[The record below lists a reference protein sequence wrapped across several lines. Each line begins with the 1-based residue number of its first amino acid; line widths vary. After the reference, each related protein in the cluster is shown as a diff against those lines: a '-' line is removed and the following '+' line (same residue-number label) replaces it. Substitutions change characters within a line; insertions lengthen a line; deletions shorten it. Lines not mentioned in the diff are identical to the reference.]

1 MSSKTA
7 ELIMEQTKK
16 VSRRIFVSKSASAI
30 AGITILPSYLALGKA
45 DTLGNLP
52 PSKRINLACIGI
64 GGRAETVIPQLC
76 SNGAAKPVAFCD
88 VDFARA
94 SKKVMGAFPD
104 VRKFAD
110 FRVMFD
116 QMGDDIDA
124 VSVVTPDHTHF
135 VQTIEAMQRGKH
147 VYVEKPLTHSFREAS
162 LLIQAE
168 KRYGV
173 VTQMG
178 NQGHT
183 SPGARQFQQLQQ
195 AGALEDI
202 VKIEAY
208 KDPSLWFMNAAER
221 ISEFPKAEPIPSS
234 LNYDLWCGPAKMMPF
249 SRRYHPFDWRAF
261 YIYGN
266 GMLGDWGAHII
277 DFAHNYLK
285 LGLPTKVEPLRMDD
299 YNQVIFPLSSQ
310 IRMQFPKRGT
320 GLPAC
325 EMLWRDGSDA
335 VPILDQKYHNSDAS
349 GNLTVPRLGRAG
361 TILHRKDEQFV
372 IQRGSHGSASRLYPR
387 ASMMDYKRA
396 LKSPSGGLDH
406 MQSFVQSCL
415 GKDKTT
421 SPFSVGGPLTQV
433 LMLGVI
439 AQYLNEDF
447 NFDRSTKRITDN
459 PRADAML
466 EGPAPRK
473 GWESYYTGV

>member
-1 MSSKTA
+1 MKET
-7 ELIMEQTKK
+7 TKI
-16 VSRRIFVSKSASAI
+16 SRRLFFSRVSSAL

-45 DTLGNLP
+45 DALGNLP
-52 PSKRINLACIGI
+52 PSKRINLACIGV
-64 GGRAETVIPQLC
+64 GGRAKTVIPQLC

-88 VDFARA
+88 VDFNRA
-94 SKKVMGAFPD
+94 SKGVIDTFPE
-104 VRKFAD
+104 VRRFTD
-110 FRVMFD
+110 FRVMLD
-116 QMGDDIDA
+116 QMGDDVDA

-135 VQTIEAMQRGKH
+135 VQTIDAMQRGKH
-147 VYVEKPLTHSFREAS
+147 VYVEKPLTHSFREAT

-208 KDPSLWFMNAAER
+208 KDPSLWFMDATQR

-249 SRRYHPFDWRAF
+249 SGRYHPFDWRAF

-285 LGLPTKVEPLRMDD
+285 LGLPTEVEPLRLDD
-299 YNQVIFPLSSQ
+299 YNQVIFPLSSH

-325 EMLWRDGSDA
+325 EILWRDGSDA
-335 VPILDQKYHNSDAS
+335 VPVLDRKYHSSDAS
-349 GNLTVPRLGRAG
+349 GNLVMPSLGRAG
-361 TILHRKDEQFV
+361 TVLHRKDEQFV
-372 IQRGSHGSASRLYPR
+372 IQRGSHGSVSRLYPR

-396 LKSPSGGLDH
+396 LKAPSGGLDH
-406 MQSFVQSCL
+406 MQSFIQSCM
-415 GKDKTT
+415 GNGKTT
-421 SPFSVGGPLTQV
+421 SPFSVGGPLTQL

-439 AQYLNEDF
+439 AQYLNEGF
-447 NFDRSTKRITDN
+447 NFDRDTERITN
-459 PRADAML
+459 NQTANALL
-466 EGPAPRK
+466 EGPKPRK
-473 GWESYYTGV
+473 GWERYYAEV

>member
-1 MSSKTA
+1 MKET
-7 ELIMEQTKK
+7 TKI
-16 VSRRIFVSKSASAI
+16 SRRLFFSRVSSAL

-45 DTLGNLP
+45 DALGNLP
-52 PSKRINLACIGI
+52 PSKRINLACIGV
-64 GGRAETVIPQLC
+64 GGRAKTVISQLC

-88 VDFARA
+88 VDFNRA
-94 SKKVMGAFPD
+94 SKEVMDTFPD
-104 VRKFAD
+104 VRRFTD
-110 FRVMFD
+110 FRVMLD
-116 QMGDDIDA
+116 QMGDDVDA

-135 VQTIEAMQRGKH
+135 VQTIDAMQRGKH
-147 VYVEKPLTHSFREAS
+147 VYVEKPLTHSFREAT

-183 SPGARQFQQLQQ
+183 SPGARQFQQLQK

-208 KDPSLWFMNAAER
+208 KDPSLWFMDATQR

-249 SRRYHPFDWRAF
+249 SGRYHPFDWRAF

-285 LGLPTKVEPLRMDD
+285 LGLPTEVEPLRLDD
-299 YNQVIFPLSSQ
+299 YNQVIFPLSSH

-325 EMLWRDGSDA
+325 EILWRDGSDA
-335 VPILDQKYHNSDAS
+335 VPVLDRKYHSSDAS
-349 GNLTVPRLGRAG
+349 GNLVIPSLGRAG
-361 TILHRKDEQFV
+361 TVLHRKDEQFV
-372 IQRGSHGSASRLYPR
+372 IQRGSHGSVSRLYPR

-396 LKSPSGGLDH
+396 LKAPSGGLDH
-406 MQSFVQSCL
+406 MQSFIQSCM
-415 GKDKTT
+415 GNGKTT
-421 SPFSVGGPLTQV
+421 SPFSVGGPLTQL

-439 AQYLNEDF
+439 AQYLNEGF
-447 NFDRSTKRITDN
+447 NFDRDTERITN
-459 PRADAML
+459 NQTANALL
-466 EGPAPRK
+466 EGPKPRK
-473 GWESYYTGV
+473 GWERYYAEV

>member
-1 MSSKTA
+1 MKET
-7 ELIMEQTKK
+7 TKI
-16 VSRRIFVSKSASAI
+16 SRRLFFSRVSSAL

-45 DTLGNLP
+45 DALGNLP

-64 GGRAETVIPQLC
+64 GGRAKTVIPQLC

-88 VDFARA
+88 VDFNRA
-94 SKKVMGAFPD
+94 SKELMDTFPE
-104 VRKFAD
+104 VRRFTD
-110 FRVMFD
+110 FRVMLD
-116 QMGDDIDA
+116 QMGDDVDA
-124 VSVVTPDHTHF
+124 VSIVTPDHTHF
-135 VQTIEAMQRGKH
+135 VQTIDAMQRGKH
-147 VYVEKPLTHSFREAS
+147 VYVEKPLTHSFREAT

-183 SPGARQFQQLQQ
+183 SPGARQFQQLHK

-208 KDPSLWFMNAAER
+208 KDPSLWFMEAAQR

-249 SRRYHPFDWRAF
+249 SGRYHPFDWRAF

-285 LGLPTKVEPLRMDD
+285 LGLPTEVEPLRLDD
-299 YNQVIFPLSSQ
+299 YNQVIFPLSSH
-310 IRMQFPKRGT
+310 IRMQFPERGT

-325 EMLWRDGSDA
+325 EILWRDGSDA
-335 VPILDQKYHNSDAS
+335 VPVLDQKYHSSDAS
-349 GNLTVPRLGRAG
+349 GNLVIPRLGRAG
-361 TILHRKDEQFV
+361 TVLHRKDEQFV
-372 IQRGSHGSASRLYPR
+372 IQRGSHGSVSRLYPR

-396 LKSPSGGLDH
+396 LKAPSGGLDH
-406 MQSFVQSCL
+406 MQSFIQSCM
-415 GKDKTT
+415 GNGKTT
-421 SPFSVGGPLTQV
+421 SPFSVGGPLTQL

-439 AQYLNEDF
+439 AQYLNEGF
-447 NFDRSTKRITDN
+447 NFDRDTERITN
-459 PRADAML
+459 NQTANALL
-466 EGPAPRK
+466 EGPKPRK
-473 GWESYYTGV
+473 GWERYYSEV

>member
-1 MSSKTA
+1 M
-7 ELIMEQTKK
+7 I
-16 VSRRIFVSKSASAI
+16 SRRQFINKTASAI

-45 DTLGNLP
+45 DAAGNLP
-52 PSKRINLACIGI
+52 PSKRINLACIGA
-64 GGRAETVIPQLC
+64 GGRAKVVIPQLC
-76 SNGAAKPVAFCD
+76 KGGAAKPVAFCD
-88 VDFARA
+88 VDFKRA
-94 SKKVMGAFPD
+94 HKEVLDSFPG
-104 VRKFAD
+104 VRQFAD

-147 VYVEKPLTHSFREAS
+147 VYVEKPLTHSFREAT

-168 KRYGV
+168 KQYGV

-195 AGALEDI
+195 AGALQDI

-208 KDPSLWFMNAAER
+208 KDPSLWFMNAPQR
-221 ISEFPKAEPIPSS
+221 ISQFPKAEPIPDS

-261 YIYGN
+261 YLYGN

-277 DFAHNYLK
+277 DLAHDYLK
-285 LGLPTKVEPLRMDD
+285 LGLPTKVEALRMDD

-310 IRMQFPKRGT
+310 IRMQFPERGAS
-320 GLPAC
+320 LPAC
-325 EMLWRDGSDA
+325 EMIWRDGADA
-335 VPILDQKYHNSDAS
+335 IPTLDEKYHNAGAS
-349 GNLTVPRLGRAG
+349 GELTAPSLGRAG

-372 IQRGSHGSASRLYPR
+372 IHRGSHGSASRLYPK
-387 ASMMDYKRA
+387 ASMMDYRQA
-396 LKSPSGGLDH
+396 LKAPSGGPDH
-406 MQSFVQSCL
+406 MQSFVQSCM
-415 GKDKTT
+415 GNGTTT

-447 NFDRSTKRITDN
+447 SFDPSTGRITDN
-459 PRADAML
+459 PKADAL
-466 EGPAPRK
+466 LDGPAARK
-473 GWESYYTGV
+473 GWKQYYAAG

>member
-1 MSSKTA
+1 MKET
-7 ELIMEQTKK
+7 TKI
-16 VSRRIFVSKSASAI
+16 SRRIFISRSASALT
-30 AGITILPSYLALGKA
+30 GVTILPSYLALGKA
-45 DTLGNLP
+45 DALGNLP

-64 GGRAETVIPQLC
+64 GGRAKTVIPQLC

-88 VDFARA
+88 VDFNRA
-94 SKKVMGAFPD
+94 SNEVVDAFPD
-104 VRKFAD
+104 ARRFAD
-110 FRVMFD
+110 FRVMLD

-135 VQTIEAMQRGKH
+135 VQTIDAMQRGKH
-147 VYVEKPLTHSFREAS
+147 VYVEKPLTHSFREAT

-208 KDPSLWFMNAAER
+208 KDPSLWFMDATQR

-249 SRRYHPFDWRAF
+249 SGRYHPVDWPAF

-266 GMLGDWGAHII
+266 GMLGDWGAHVI

-285 LGLPTKVEPLRMDD
+285 LGLPTRVEPLRMDD
-299 YNQVIFPLSSQ
+299 YNQVIFPLSSH

-325 EMLWRDGSDA
+325 EMLWRDGSDT
-335 VPILDQKYHNSDAS
+335 VPVLDRKYHNSDLS
-349 GNLTVPRLGRAG
+349 GNLVAPRLGRAG
-361 TILHRKDEQFV
+361 TVLHRKDEQFV

-396 LKSPSGGLDH
+396 LKAPSGGLDH
-406 MQSFVQSCL
+406 MQSFIQSCL
-415 GKDKTT
+415 GNGKTT
-421 SPFSVGGPLTQV
+421 SPFSVGGPLTQL

-439 AQYLNEDF
+439 AQYLNEGF
-447 NFDRSTKRITDN
+447 NFDRGTKRITNN
-459 PRADAML
+459 PVADAML

-473 GWESYYTGV
+473 GWESYYTGA

>member
-1 MSSKTA
+1 MKET
-7 ELIMEQTKK
+7 TKI
-16 VSRRIFVSKSASAI
+16 SRRLFFSRVSSAL

-45 DTLGNLP
+45 DALGNLP
-52 PSKRINLACIGI
+52 PSKRINLACIGV
-64 GGRAETVIPQLC
+64 GGRAKTVIPQLC

-88 VDFARA
+88 VDFNRA
-94 SKKVMGAFPD
+94 SKEVMDTFPE
-104 VRKFAD
+104 VRRFTD
-110 FRVMFD
+110 FRVMLD
-116 QMGDDIDA
+116 QMGDDVDA

-135 VQTIEAMQRGKH
+135 VQTIDAMQRGKH
-147 VYVEKPLTHSFREAS
+147 VYVEKPLTHSFREAT

-208 KDPSLWFMNAAER
+208 KDPSLWFMDAAQR

-249 SRRYHPFDWRAF
+249 SGRYHPFDWRAF

-285 LGLPTKVEPLRMDD
+285 LGLPTEVEPLRLDD
-299 YNQVIFPLSSQ
+299 YNQVIFPLSSH

-325 EMLWRDGSDA
+325 EILWRDGSDA
-335 VPILDQKYHNSDAS
+335 VPVLDQKYHSSDAS
-349 GNLTVPRLGRAG
+349 GNLVIPRLGRAG
-361 TILHRKDEQFV
+361 TVLHRKDEQFV
-372 IQRGSHGSASRLYPR
+372 IQRGSHGSVSRLYPR
-387 ASMMDYKRA
+387 ASMMNYKRA
-396 LKSPSGGLDH
+396 LKAPSGGLDH
-406 MQSFVQSCL
+406 MQSFIQSCM
-415 GKDKTT
+415 GNGKTT
-421 SPFSVGGPLTQV
+421 SPFSVGGPLTQL

-439 AQYLNEDF
+439 AQYLNEGF
-447 NFDRSTKRITDN
+447 NFDRDTERITN
-459 PRADAML
+459 NKTANALL
-466 EGPAPRK
+466 EGPKPRK
-473 GWESYYTGV
+473 GWERYYAEV

>member
-1 MSSKTA
+1 
-7 ELIMEQTKK
+7 MEQTKK
-16 VSRRIFVSKSASAI
+16 ISRRIFVSKSASAI
-30 AGITILPSYLALGKA
+30 TGITILPSYLALGKA
-45 DTLGNLP
+45 DALGNLP

-64 GGRAETVIPQLC
+64 GGRAKTVIPQLC

-88 VDFARA
+88 VDFKRA
-94 SKKVMGAFPD
+94 NKEIMDAFPG

-135 VQTIEAMQRGKH
+135 VQTIDAMQRGKH
-147 VYVEKPLTHSFREAS
+147 VYVEKPLTHSFREAT

-168 KRYGV
+168 KQYTV
-173 VTQMG
+173 ITQMG

-208 KDPSLWFMNAAER
+208 KDPSLWFMDAAQR

-249 SRRYHPFDWRAF
+249 SGRYHPFDWRAF

-266 GMLGDWGAHII
+266 GMLGDWGAHVI

-285 LGLPTKVEPLRMDD
+285 LGLPTRVEPLRMDD
-299 YNQVIFPLSSQ
+299 HNQVIFPLSSH

-335 VPILDQKYHNSDAS
+335 VPALDRKYYSSDAS
-349 GNLTVPRLGRAG
+349 GNLVAPRLGRAG
-361 TILHRKDEQFV
+361 TVLHRKDEQFV
-372 IQRGSHGSASRLYPR
+372 IQRGSHSSASRLYPR

-396 LKSPSGGLDH
+396 LKAPSGGLDH
-406 MQSFVQSCL
+406 MQSFIQSCL
-415 GKDKTT
+415 GNGKTT
-421 SPFSVGGPLTQV
+421 SPFSVGGPLTQL

-439 AQYLNEDF
+439 AQYLNEGF
-447 NFDRSTKRITDN
+447 NFDRSTKRITNN
-459 PRADAML
+459 PLADAML

-473 GWESYYTGV
+473 GWESYYTGA

>member
-1 MSSKTA
+1 MKET
-7 ELIMEQTKK
+7 TKI
-16 VSRRIFVSKSASAI
+16 SRRLFFSRVSSAL

-45 DTLGNLP
+45 DALGNLP
-52 PSKRINLACIGI
+52 PSKRINLACIGV
-64 GGRAETVIPQLC
+64 GGRAKTVIPQLC
-76 SNGAAKPVAFCD
+76 SNGAAKPVAICD
-88 VDFARA
+88 VDFNRA
-94 SKKVMGAFPD
+94 SKEVMDTFPE
-104 VRKFAD
+104 VRRFTD
-110 FRVMFD
+110 FRVMLD
-116 QMGDDIDA
+116 QMGDDVDA

-135 VQTIEAMQRGKH
+135 VQTIDAMQRGKH
-147 VYVEKPLTHSFREAS
+147 VYVEKPLTHSFREAT

-208 KDPSLWFMNAAER
+208 KDPSLWFMDAAHR

-249 SRRYHPFDWRAF
+249 SGRYHPFDWRAF

-285 LGLPTKVEPLRMDD
+285 LGLPIEVEPLRLDD
-299 YNQVIFPLSSQ
+299 YNQVIFPLSSH

-325 EMLWRDGSDA
+325 EIIWRDGSDA
-335 VPILDQKYHNSDAS
+335 VPVLDRKYHSSDAS
-349 GNLTVPRLGRAG
+349 GNLVIPRLGRAG
-361 TILHRKDEQFV
+361 TVLHRKDEQFV
-372 IQRGSHGSASRLYPR
+372 IQRGSHGSVSRLYPR
-387 ASMMDYKRA
+387 ASMMNYKRA
-396 LKSPSGGLDH
+396 LKAPSGGLDH
-406 MQSFVQSCL
+406 MQSFIQSCM
-415 GKDKTT
+415 GNGKTT
-421 SPFSVGGPLTQV
+421 SPFSVGGPLTQL

-439 AQYLNEDF
+439 AQYLNEGF
-447 NFDRSTKRITDN
+447 NFDRDTERITN
-459 PRADAML
+459 NKTANALL
-466 EGPAPRK
+466 EGPKPRK
-473 GWESYYTGV
+473 GWERYYAEV

>member
-1 MSSKTA
+1 MKET
-7 ELIMEQTKK
+7 TKI
-16 VSRRIFVSKSASAI
+16 SRRLFFSRVSSAL

-45 DTLGNLP
+45 DALGNLP
-52 PSKRINLACIGI
+52 PSKRINLACIGV
-64 GGRAETVIPQLC
+64 GGRAKTVIPQLC

-88 VDFARA
+88 VDFNRA
-94 SKKVMGAFPD
+94 SKEVMDTFPE
-104 VRKFAD
+104 VRRFTD
-110 FRVMFD
+110 FRVMLD
-116 QMGDDIDA
+116 QMGDDVDA

-135 VQTIEAMQRGKH
+135 VQTIDAMQRGKH
-147 VYVEKPLTHSFREAS
+147 VYVEKPLTHSFREAT

-208 KDPSLWFMNAAER
+208 KDPSLWFMDATQR

-249 SRRYHPFDWRAF
+249 SGRYHPFDWRAF

-285 LGLPTKVEPLRMDD
+285 LGLPTEVEPLRLDD
-299 YNQVIFPLSSQ
+299 YNQVIFPLSSH
-310 IRMQFPKRGT
+310 IRMQFPERGT

-325 EMLWRDGSDA
+325 EILWRDGSDA
-335 VPILDQKYHNSDAS
+335 VPVLDQKYHSSDAS
-349 GNLTVPRLGRAG
+349 GNLVIPRLGRAG
-361 TILHRKDEQFV
+361 TVLHRKDEQFV
-372 IQRGSHGSASRLYPR
+372 IQRGSHGSVSRLYPR

-396 LKSPSGGLDH
+396 LKAPSGGLDH
-406 MQSFVQSCL
+406 MQSFIQSCM
-415 GKDKTT
+415 GNGKTT
-421 SPFSVGGPLTQV
+421 SPFSVGGPLTQL

-439 AQYLNEDF
+439 AQYLNEGF
-447 NFDRSTKRITDN
+447 NFDRDTERITN
-459 PRADAML
+459 NKTANALL
-466 EGPAPRK
+466 EGPKPRK
-473 GWESYYTGV
+473 GWERYYAEV

>member
-1 MSSKTA
+1 MKET
-7 ELIMEQTKK
+7 TKI
-16 VSRRIFVSKSASAI
+16 SRRLFFSRVSSAL

-45 DTLGNLP
+45 DALGNLP
-52 PSKRINLACIGI
+52 PSKRINLACIGV
-64 GGRAETVIPQLC
+64 GGRAKTVIPQLC

-88 VDFARA
+88 VDFNRA
-94 SKKVMGAFPD
+94 SKEVMDTFPE
-104 VRKFAD
+104 VRRFTD
-110 FRVMFD
+110 FRVMLD
-116 QMGDDIDA
+116 QMGDDVDA

-135 VQTIEAMQRGKH
+135 VQTIDAMQRGKH
-147 VYVEKPLTHSFREAS
+147 VYVEKPLTHSFREAT

-208 KDPSLWFMNAAER
+208 KDPSLWFMDATQR

-249 SRRYHPFDWRAF
+249 SGRYHPFDWRAF

-277 DFAHNYLK
+277 DFAHNYLR
-285 LGLPTKVEPLRMDD
+285 LGLPTEVEPLRLDD
-299 YNQVIFPLSSQ
+299 YNQVIFPLSSH
-310 IRMQFPKRGT
+310 IRMQFPERGT

-325 EMLWRDGSDA
+325 EILWRDGSDA
-335 VPILDQKYHNSDAS
+335 VPVLDQKYHSSDAS
-349 GNLTVPRLGRAG
+349 GNLVIPRLGRAG
-361 TILHRKDEQFV
+361 TVLHRKDEQFV
-372 IQRGSHGSASRLYPR
+372 IQRGSHGSVSRLYPR

-396 LKSPSGGLDH
+396 LKAPSGGLDH
-406 MQSFVQSCL
+406 MQSFIQSCM
-415 GKDKTT
+415 GNGKTT
-421 SPFSVGGPLTQV
+421 SPFSVGGPLTQL

-439 AQYLNEDF
+439 AQYLNEGF
-447 NFDRSTKRITDN
+447 NFDRDTERITN
-459 PRADAML
+459 NKTANALL
-466 EGPAPRK
+466 EGPKPRK
-473 GWESYYTGV
+473 GWERYYA

>member
-1 MSSKTA
+1 MKET
-7 ELIMEQTKK
+7 TKI
-16 VSRRIFVSKSASAI
+16 SRRLFFSRGSSAL

-45 DTLGNLP
+45 DALGNLP
-52 PSKRINLACIGI
+52 PSKRINLACIGV
-64 GGRAETVIPQLC
+64 GGRAKTVIPQLC

-88 VDFARA
+88 VDFNRA
-94 SKKVMGAFPD
+94 SKEVMDTFPKVRRFT
-104 VRKFAD
+104 D
-110 FRVMFD
+110 FRVMLD
-116 QMGDDIDA
+116 QMGDDVDA

-135 VQTIEAMQRGKH
+135 VQTIDAMQRGKH
-147 VYVEKPLTHSFREAS
+147 VYVEKPLTHSFREAT

-208 KDPSLWFMNAAER
+208 KDPSLWFMDATQR

-249 SRRYHPFDWRAF
+249 SGRYHPFDWRAF

-285 LGLPTKVEPLRMDD
+285 LGLPTEVEPLRLDD
-299 YNQVIFPLSSQ
+299 YNQVIFPLSSH

-325 EMLWRDGSDA
+325 EILWRDGSDA
-335 VPILDQKYHNSDAS
+335 VPVLDQKYHSSDES
-349 GNLTVPRLGRAG
+349 GNLVIPRLGRAG
-361 TILHRKDEQFV
+361 TVLHRKDEQFV
-372 IQRGSHGSASRLYPR
+372 IQRGSHGSVSRLYPR

-396 LKSPSGGLDH
+396 LKAPSGGLDH
-406 MQSFVQSCL
+406 MQSFIQSCM
-415 GKDKTT
+415 GNGKTT
-421 SPFSVGGPLTQV
+421 SPFSVGGPLTKL

-439 AQYLNEDF
+439 AQYLNEGF
-447 NFDRSTKRITDN
+447 NFDRDTERITN
-459 PRADAML
+459 NQTANALL
-466 EGPAPRK
+466 EGPKPRK
-473 GWESYYTGV
+473 GWERYYAEV

>member
-1 MSSKTA
+1 MKET
-7 ELIMEQTKK
+7 TKI
-16 VSRRIFVSKSASAI
+16 SRRLFFSRVSSAL

-45 DTLGNLP
+45 DALGNLP
-52 PSKRINLACIGI
+52 PSKRINLACIGV
-64 GGRAETVIPQLC
+64 GGRAKTVIPQLC

-88 VDFARA
+88 VDFNRA
-94 SKKVMGAFPD
+94 SKEVMDTFPE
-104 VRKFAD
+104 VRRFTD
-110 FRVMFD
+110 FRVMLD
-116 QMGDDIDA
+116 QMGDDVDA

-135 VQTIEAMQRGKH
+135 VQTIDAMQRGKH
-147 VYVEKPLTHSFREAS
+147 VYVEKPLTHSFREAT

-208 KDPSLWFMNAAER
+208 KDPSLWFMDATQR

-249 SRRYHPFDWRAF
+249 SGRYHPFDWRAF

-285 LGLPTKVEPLRMDD
+285 LGLPTEVEPLRLDD
-299 YNQVIFPLSSQ
+299 YNQVIFPLSSH

-325 EMLWRDGSDA
+325 EILWRDGSDA
-335 VPILDQKYHNSDAS
+335 VPVLDRKYHSSDAS
-349 GNLTVPRLGRAG
+349 GNLVIPSLGRAG
-361 TILHRKDEQFV
+361 TVLHRKDEQFV
-372 IQRGSHGSASRLYPR
+372 IQRGSHGSVSRLYPR

-396 LKSPSGGLDH
+396 LKAPSGGLDH
-406 MQSFVQSCL
+406 MQSFIQSCM
-415 GKDKTT
+415 GNGKTT
-421 SPFSVGGPLTQV
+421 SPFSVGGPLTQL

-439 AQYLNEDF
+439 AQYLNEGF
-447 NFDRSTKRITDN
+447 NFDRDTERITN
-459 PRADAML
+459 NKTANALL
-466 EGPAPRK
+466 EGPKPRK
-473 GWESYYTGV
+473 GWERYYAEV

>member
-1 MSSKTA
+1 
-7 ELIMEQTKK
+7 
-16 VSRRIFVSKSASAI
+16 
-30 AGITILPSYLALGKA
+30 
-45 DTLGNLP
+45 
-52 PSKRINLACIGI
+52 
-64 GGRAETVIPQLC
+64 
-76 SNGAAKPVAFCD
+76 
-88 VDFARA
+88 
-94 SKKVMGAFPD
+94 
-104 VRKFAD
+104 
-110 FRVMFD
+110 
-116 QMGDDIDA
+116 
-124 VSVVTPDHTHF
+124 
-135 VQTIEAMQRGKH
+135 MQRGKH
-147 VYVEKPLTHSFREAS
+147 VYVEKPLTHSFREAT

-208 KDPSLWFMNAAER
+208 KDPSLWFMDATQR

-285 LGLPTKVEPLRMDD
+285 LGLPTEVEPLRLDD
-299 YNQVIFPLSSQ
+299 YNQVIFPLSSH

-325 EMLWRDGSDA
+325 EILWRDGSDA
-335 VPILDQKYHNSDAS
+335 VPMLDRKYHSSDAS
-349 GNLTVPRLGRAG
+349 GNLVIPRLGRAG
-361 TILHRKDEQFV
+361 TVLHRKDEQFV
-372 IQRGSHGSASRLYPR
+372 IQRGSHGSVSRLYPR

-396 LKSPSGGLDH
+396 LKAPSGGLDH
-406 MQSFVQSCL
+406 MQSFIQSCM
-415 GKDKTT
+415 GNGKTT
-421 SPFSVGGPLTQV
+421 SPFSVGGPLTQL

-439 AQYLNEDF
+439 AQYLNEGF
-447 NFDRSTKRITDN
+447 NFDRDTERITN
-459 PRADAML
+459 NQTANALL
-466 EGPAPRK
+466 EGPKPRK
-473 GWESYYTGV
+473 GWERYYAEV

>member
-1 MSSKTA
+1 MKET
-7 ELIMEQTKK
+7 TKI
-16 VSRRIFVSKSASAI
+16 SRRLFFSRVSSAL

-45 DTLGNLP
+45 DALGNLP
-52 PSKRINLACIGI
+52 PSKRINLACIGV
-64 GGRAETVIPQLC
+64 GGRAKTVISQLC

-88 VDFARA
+88 VDFNRA
-94 SKKVMGAFPD
+94 SKEVMDTFPD
-104 VRKFAD
+104 VRRFTD
-110 FRVMFD
+110 FRVMLD
-116 QMGDDIDA
+116 QMGDDVDA

-135 VQTIEAMQRGKH
+135 VQTIDAMQRGKH
-147 VYVEKPLTHSFREAS
+147 VYVEKPLTHSFREAT

-183 SPGARQFQQLQQ
+183 SPGARQFQQLQK

-208 KDPSLWFMNAAER
+208 KDPSLWFMDATQR

-249 SRRYHPFDWRAF
+249 SRHYHPFDWRAF

-285 LGLPTKVEPLRMDD
+285 LGLPIEVEPLRLDD
-299 YNQVIFPLSSQ
+299 YNQVIFPLSSH

-325 EMLWRDGSDA
+325 EILWRDGSDA
-335 VPILDQKYHNSDAS
+335 VPMLDRKYHSSDAS
-349 GNLTVPRLGRAG
+349 GNLVIPSLGRAG
-361 TILHRKDEQFV
+361 TVLHRKDEQFV
-372 IQRGSHGSASRLYPR
+372 IQRGSHGSVSRLYPR

-396 LKSPSGGLDH
+396 LKAPSGGLDH
-406 MQSFVQSCL
+406 MQSFIQSCM
-415 GKDKTT
+415 GNGKTT
-421 SPFSVGGPLTQV
+421 SPFSVGGPLTQL

-439 AQYLNEDF
+439 AQYLNEGF
-447 NFDRSTKRITDN
+447 NFDRDTERITN
-459 PRADAML
+459 NKTANALL
-466 EGPAPRK
+466 EGPKPRK
-473 GWESYYTGV
+473 GWERYYAEA